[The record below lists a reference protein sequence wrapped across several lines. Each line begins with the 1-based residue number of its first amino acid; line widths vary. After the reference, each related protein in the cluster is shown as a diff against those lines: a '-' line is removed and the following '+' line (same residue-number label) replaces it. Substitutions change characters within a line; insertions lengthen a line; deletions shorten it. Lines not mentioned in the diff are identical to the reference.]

1 MSLDFELT
9 DVHVLITGA
18 SGGIGVSLVKTFL
31 SLGCFVTA
39 QYNSSAGSL
48 HAIHDSVNPSTR
60 ERLFIH
66 KADVTSEADVAY
78 LFTFASSE
86 QGREVQA
93 LVVNHGIFPTADC
106 PLADMS
112 LSQWRS
118 TLSVNLDGT
127 FLLCREFL
135 RRLRGDPE
143 PGSAEPSS
151 SIDPAISITLIGSTA
166 GKYGEANHA
175 DYAAS
180 KSAIQTGLLLSLKN
194 EIVAIAPKGRVN
206 AVNPGWVR
214 TPMAEEIV
222 KDEARMRRALAT
234 TPLQKIASPEDVAR
248 QVAVLVSPALSGHV
262 SGVGVGVDGGMEGR
276 VLAHAVVS

>member
-1 MSLDFELT
+1 MSLDLELT

-18 SGGIGVSLVKTFL
+18 SGGIGVALVKTFL
-31 SLGCFVTA
+31 ALGCLVTA
-39 QYNSSAGSL
+39 QYNSSSVPLDAIYD
-48 HAIHDSVNPSTR
+48 HADAPTR
-60 ERLFIH
+60 KRLYKIQ
-66 KADVTSEADVAY
+66 ADVTSEDDVAQ
-78 LFTFASSE
+78 LFDFAMA
-86 QGREVQA
+86 QNGIKVQA
-93 LVVNHGIFPTADC
+93 LIVNHGIFPTTDV

-112 LSQWRS
+112 LSQWRN

-135 RRLRGDPE
+135 RQLR
-143 PGSAEPSS
+143 SA
-151 SIDPAISITLIGSTA
+151 PAISTDAAIGITLIGSTA
-166 GKYGEANHA
+166 GRYGEANHA

-222 KDEARMRRALAT
+222 KDEARMRKALAT

-276 VLAHAVVS
+276 VGAWF

>member
-18 SGGIGVSLVKTFL
+18 SGGIGVALVKTFL
-31 SLGCFVTA
+31 SLGCRVTA
-39 QYNSSAGSL
+39 QYNSSGKSL
-48 HAIHDSVNPSTR
+48 HTLYDGLEPQKR
-60 ERLFIH
+60 EYLYSFQ
-66 KADVTSEADVAY
+66 ANVTSEADVAK
-78 LFTFASSE
+78 LFATAQSVH
-86 QGREVQA
+86 GIDVHA
-93 LVVNHGIFPTADC
+93 LVVNHGIFPTTDV

-112 LSQWRS
+112 LAQWRN

-127 FLLCREFL
+127 FLLCRDFL
-135 RRLRGDPE
+135 RQFR
-143 PGSAEPSS
+143 SARPSVSS
-151 SIDPAISITLIGSTA
+151 SPAISITLIGSTA

-222 KDEARMRRALAT
+222 KDEARMKRALAT
-234 TPLQKIASPEDVAR
+234 TPLQKIATPEDVAR

-262 SGVGVGVDGGMEGR
+262 SGVGLQVDGGMEGR
-276 VLAHAVVS
+276 VGGWF